1 MIINN
6 MMIRLK
12 DRSPENIAKTR
23 EVLLSMRGQIET
35 LRDLKVDIDIRHEQS
50 SYDLMFVTQYDS
62 KGDFDAYI
70 AHPVH
75 VEVSQYIG
83 SVMDTGASVC
93 YES

>member
-1 MIINN
+1 MITNN

-12 DRSPENIAKTR
+12 DRSPENIAKAK

-35 LRDLKVDIDIRHEQS
+35 LRDLRVEINIRHERS

-62 KGDFDAYI
+62 MSDLDAYM
-70 AHPVH
+70 AHPLH
-75 VEVSQYIG
+75 VEVTQYIG
-83 SVMDTGASVC
+83 SVIDTGASVC